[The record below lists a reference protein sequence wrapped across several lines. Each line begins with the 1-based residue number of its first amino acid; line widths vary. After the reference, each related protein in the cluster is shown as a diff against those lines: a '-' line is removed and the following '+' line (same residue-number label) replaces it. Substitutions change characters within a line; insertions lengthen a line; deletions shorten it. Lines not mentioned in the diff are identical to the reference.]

1 MRILNL
7 NQNWKGERFEFR
19 YTTTH
24 YYRVEVSY
32 IENGMSFELKREQ
45 LPEPLEKSF
54 TTSLFS
60 DWLISPEDY
69 GVFEGD
75 RLLGFI
81 ELSMEDW
88 NNRLRI
94 ANIWVDEDHR
104 RKGIGKRL
112 IAKAVQVAQ
121 KRDCRSIVL
130 ETQSCNDPAIHFYHN
145 CGFKLVGLDVNH
157 YTNQDIERGEVRL
170 EFAMIVPKS
179 PAPTENH

>member
-32 IENGMSFELKREQ
+32 IESGMSFELKREQ

-69 GVFEGD
+69 AFLRVIVCSG
-75 RLLGFI
+75 LLNFP
-81 ELSMEDW
+81 W
-88 NNRLRI
+88 
-94 ANIWVDEDHR
+94 
-104 RKGIGKRL
+104 KIGT
-112 IAKAVQVAQ
+112 I
-121 KRDCRSIVL
+121 DS
-130 ETQSCNDPAIHFYHN
+130 
-145 CGFKLVGLDVNH
+145 G
-157 YTNQDIERGEVRL
+157 
-170 EFAMIVPKS
+170 
-179 PAPTENH
+179 